1 MKKKSVSLVDVT
13 NGLCDRMYL
22 YGHRMSVLAETD
34 FFLRLAKDYR
44 GLGLCFMTSA
54 LAMMMLKDNQTATLV
69 VVQVGEAETVYSTV
83 LGKKIRST
91 HRFVKF
97 QYDSDWYVLDFN
109 CLGGKPIA
117 LSDFY
122 SVKRHL
128 FTVKE
133 YSYDE
138 FWSLVFPESYMHRLL
153 DPKTSYI
160 FLDLLRAFNYDDS
173 TDDSFYGE
181 TVGND
186 LMLFFGER
194 YGTIM
199 KYLNPDAIEI
209 EAEQDFF
216 RIYSRRIFNELIAKP
231 SRKSPKTHTVRRAKA
246 IFKKMYR

>member
-1 MKKKSVSLVDVT
+1 MKKESLSLVDVT

-22 YGHRMSVLAETD
+22 YGHRMSVLAETN
-34 FFLRLAKDYR
+34 FFFRLAKDYR

-69 VVQVGEAETVYSTV
+69 VVQVGEAETIYSTA
-83 LGKKIRST
+83 LSREIRST

-122 SVKRHL
+122 YANRHL
-128 FTVKE
+128 FTLKE
-133 YSYDE
+133 YSHDE
-138 FWSLVFPESYMHRLL
+138 FWSLVFPENYMHRLL

-160 FLDLLRAFNYDDS
+160 FLDLLTAFTYDDS
-173 TDDSFYGE
+173 TTDSFYGE
-181 TVGND
+181 TVGNNS
-186 LMLFFGER
+186 MLIRGER

-231 SRKSPKTHTVRRAKA
+231 SRKSPKMHTARRTKA
-246 IFKKMYR
+246 IFKKMYH

>member
-1 MKKKSVSLVDVT
+1 MKKKSISLVDAT

-22 YGHRMSVLAETD
+22 YGHRMSVLAETN

-54 LAMMMLKDNQTATLV
+54 LAMMILKDNQTATLV
-69 VVQVGEAETVYSTV
+69 VVQVGEAETIYSTA
-83 LGKKIRST
+83 LSRKISST

-97 QYDSDWYVLDFN
+97 QYDSDWYILDFN

-122 SVKRHL
+122 SVNRHL

-160 FLDLLRAFNYDDS
+160 FLDLLTAFTYDNS
-173 TDDSFYGE
+173 TDSFCGE
-181 TVGND
+181 TVGNNS
-186 LMLFFGER
+186 MLIRGER

-209 EAEQDFF
+209 EAGQDFF

-231 SRKSPKTHTVRRAKA
+231 SRKSPKMHTVRQTKA

>member
-1 MKKKSVSLVDVT
+1 MRKNLPSLVEVT
-13 NGLCDRMYL
+13 NSLCDRMYL
-22 YGHRMSVLAETD
+22 YGHQISLLAETN

-54 LAMMMLKDNQTATLV
+54 LAMMMLKDNRTATLV
-69 VVQVGEAETVYSTV
+69 VVQVGEAKTIHSAI
-83 LGKKIRST
+83 LKKEIHST

-97 QYDSDWYVLDFN
+97 QYNSDWFVLDFN
-109 CLGGKPIA
+109 CLGGKPITLA
-117 LSDFY
+117 SFY
-122 SVKRHL
+122 RNNQHL
-128 FTVKE
+128 ATIRE

-138 FWSLVFPESYMHRLL
+138 FWSLVFPENYMHRLL

-160 FLDLLRAFNYDDS
+160 FLDLLTAFTYDDS

-181 TVGND
+181 TVGNNS
-186 LMLFFGER
+186 MLIRGER

-209 EAEQDFF
+209 EAGQDFF

-231 SRKSPKTHTVRRAKA
+231 SRKSPKTHTIRQIKA
-246 IFKKMYR
+246 ILKEQYR